1 MMNIKKTIT
10 TMALAFMTFTAFTL
24 TPQVALA
31 DTGSTVT
38 APTSI
43 TASAEAEDYNTVDV
57 SWASVDG
64 ANQYLVYMACGNGF
78 AYESQTSGT
87 SYTLDAVPGVTYK
100 FVIVAVSSTAS
111 YAQTTLKDAKAD
123 ALGVSEITEVRAALG
138 QSTLS
143 KTDATY
149 TTVGLSWTAVD
160 GATSYQVYKKSTGS
174 FKKVATTSDTSYECT
189 NLREGTSYKFVVKAV
204 RATDTYTATRNSNVI
219 SARTDMRSGRARLMS
234 LAKKKLG
241 CSYVSGAAGPTRFDC
256 SGYVYYC
263 YKKSNAST
271 KKFHR
276 TSAQGLYSQLKH
288 YNIGT
293 DLSKAAKGDIV
304 LCGSS
309 KSSISHAAMA
319 YSSTKIINAANPRR
333 GVCVMP
339 ARYFHIVAIIHLPA
353 NN

>member
-1 MMNIKKTIT
+1 MMNIKKTLT

-31 DTGSTVT
+31 DTGSTIA
-38 APTSI
+38 APAGI
-43 TASAEAEDYNTVDV
+43 TASASAEDYDTIDV

-64 ANQYLVYMACGNGF
+64 AEQYLVYMACGNGF
-78 AYESQTSGT
+78 AYESQTSSTG
-87 SYTLDAVPGVTYK
+87 YTRDAVPGVTYK

-123 ALGVSEITEVRAALG
+123 ALGVSEITPVRAGLG

-143 KTDATY
+143 KTDTAC
-149 TTVGLSWTAVD
+149 TTVDLSWTPVD

-174 FKKVATTSDTSYECT
+174 FRKVTTTTDTSYECT
-189 NLREGTSYKFVVKAV
+189 NLREGISYKFVVKAV
-204 RATDTYTATRNSNVI
+204 RTTDTYTVSKNSNII
-219 SARTDMRSGRARLMS
+219 SARTDMKSGRARLMS

-276 TSAQGLYSQLKH
+276 TSAQGLYSQLRK

-293 DLSKAAKGDIV
+293 DLSKASKGDIV

-309 KSSISHAAMA
+309 RSSISHAAMA

-333 GVCVMP
+333 GVCIMP
-339 ARYFHIVAIIHLPA
+339 ARYFHIVAIIHMPS